1 MKDSFD
7 ADSKQALI
15 NYRLDRAYE
24 TLREARIMEK
34 ESCFNAAV
42 NRLYYACYYA
52 AVALLIKKDISV

>member
-7 ADSKQALI
+7 ADSRQALI

-34 ESCFNAAV
+34 ESCFNAAMQRV
-42 NRLYYACYYA
+42 GETKR
-52 AVALLIKKDISV
+52 